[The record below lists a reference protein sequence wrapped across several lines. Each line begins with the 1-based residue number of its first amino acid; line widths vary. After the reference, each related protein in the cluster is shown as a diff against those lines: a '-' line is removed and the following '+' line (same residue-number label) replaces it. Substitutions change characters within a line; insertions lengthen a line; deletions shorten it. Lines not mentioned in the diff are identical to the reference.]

1 MGERE
6 ESLSLHPNECRGPDR
21 NSTVMCKCSEEASIL
36 TVNSLG
42 KRSEAKQDAQYG
54 VDLLCKLRAFGLG
67 GSMSAKSRIVKPSL
81 DGVCVHCS
89 RRNGRQQS
97 ADSQA
102 AQPASYPFHQRP
114 SCVFCLHSHLDPHGG
129 FDVYVYG
136 PVWILHPTPK
146 HTDPSRCGADPGRT
160 IDVDVRP
167 SVGICKPT
175 NSPSRG
181 WTNGVCQA
189 APSCPRN
196 PTTLSAHPW
205 CPSRFQTSRKTI
217 AAGGATAVR
226 EDDKWPVLSHNGY
239 GGATGR
245 LGRRQAISTDGLE
258 TEAPNKTHKVMAHKG
273 SSISRKPEAKRP
285 PTRGTTNLKR
295 PACFANL
302 HPWSSCFVL
311 ALELS
316 SRRSHHVIHKAWHG
330 RVGVRPRVRSHPI
343 PRGTNPKM

>member
-136 PVWILHPTPK
+136 PVWIRPASGWVGVLRDGVGPTCHIMCHSGPTPPRSTPT
-146 HTDPSRCGADPGRT
+146 HPDAGR
-160 IDVDVRP
+160 I
-167 SVGICKPT
+167 
-175 NSPSRG
+175 
-181 WTNGVCQA
+181 QA
-189 APSCPRN
+189 GP
-196 PTTLSAHPW
+196 
-205 CPSRFQTSRKTI
+205 
-217 AAGGATAVR
+217 
-226 EDDKWPVLSHNGY
+226 
-239 GGATGR
+239 
-245 LGRRQAISTDGLE
+245 
-258 TEAPNKTHKVMAHKG
+258 
-273 SSISRKPEAKRP
+273 
-285 PTRGTTNLKR
+285 
-295 PACFANL
+295 
-302 HPWSSCFVL
+302 
-311 ALELS
+311 
-316 SRRSHHVIHKAWHG
+316 
-330 RVGVRPRVRSHPI
+330 
-343 PRGTNPKM
+343 

>member
-1 MGERE
+1 M
-6 ESLSLHPNECRGPDR
+6 
-21 NSTVMCKCSEEASIL
+21 
-36 TVNSLG
+36 
-42 KRSEAKQDAQYG
+42 
-54 VDLLCKLRAFGLG
+54 
-67 GSMSAKSRIVKPSL
+67 
-81 DGVCVHCS
+81 
-89 RRNGRQQS
+89 
-97 ADSQA
+97 
-102 AQPASYPFHQRP
+102 
-114 SCVFCLHSHLDPHGG
+114 
-129 FDVYVYG
+129 
-136 PVWILHPTPK
+136 
-146 HTDPSRCGADPGRT
+146 
-160 IDVDVRP
+160 
-167 SVGICKPT
+167 GICKPT

-181 WTNGVCQA
+181 WTKRGCQA
-189 APSCPRN
+189 SPSCPRN

-226 EDDKWPVLSHNGY
+226 EDDKWPVLSQNGY